1 MDARRG
7 KAAAGRSV
15 AGLRGVRPRLRVGFD
30 RGRVPPGC
38 REAMTT
44 STHRPHLPRQPVRTV
59 VGAVLHAAPGLR
71 PRVQEM
77 LWRAFYEV
85 ASFGRRDL
93 VATMNYGYAAD
104 GEPTAESDG
113 RGDDLGLQLY
123 AAVVRGAEPR
133 GKDVLEV
140 GCGRGGGA
148 RFVFSEFAPRTLTG
162 LDLAKTAIERCRVGP
177 ARPDL
182 RFVVGRA
189 EVLPFPDAA
198 FDLVVSVESTH
209 CYPSVPMFLEEVR
222 RVLRPAGRLAL
233 ADFRRIDATPSSPD
247 GSTQDLQSLRD
258 QIAAAGFRILEE
270 EDITANVT
278 RALELST
285 PAVRA
290 RIDQRVPAFL
300 RRHALEFAAV
310 EGSAIHRD
318 FTERRLLYLRLVLQP
333 S

>member
-1 MDARRG
+1 VDAI
-7 KAAAGRSV
+7 
-15 AGLRGVRPRLRVGFD
+15 LR
-30 RGRVPPGC
+30 
-38 REAMTT
+38 
-44 STHRPHLPRQPVRTV
+44 
-59 VGAVLHAAPGLR
+59 AAPGLR
-71 PRVQEM
+71 PRVQET
-77 LWRAFYEV
+77 LWRAFYEA

-93 VATMNYGYAAD
+93 VATMNYGYAPE
-104 GEPTAESDG
+104 GEPTHERDG
-113 RGDDLGLQLY
+113 RGDHLGLQLY
-123 AAVVRGAEPR
+123 AAVVRGAEPS

-148 RFVFSEFAPRTLTG
+148 NFIFNEFGPRTLTG
-162 LDLAKTAIERCRVGP
+162 LDLAKTAIERCRAGP
-177 ARPDL
+177 VRPDL

-189 EVLPFPDAA
+189 EVLPFADAA
-198 FDLVVSVESTH
+198 FDVVVSVESTH

-222 RVLRPAGRLAL
+222 RVLRPGGRLAL

-258 QIAAAGFRILEE
+258 QIAAAGFRVLEE

-290 RIDQRVPAFL
+290 RIEQRVPAFL

-310 EGSAIHRD
+310 EGSAIYRD
-318 FTERRLLYLRLVLQP
+318 FTERKLLYLRFVLQRP
-333 S
+333 